1 MMNAQTGT
9 RMDAISHLRQSV
21 MDILTTPI
29 GSRVMRRD
37 YGSLLQALVDQPDNL
52 LAQTR
57 VFSAIQ
63 SALMRWEPRIEVKQI
78 KSLRDPSRPGYAEYQ
93 ILGTYNSDFGARQPL
108 RLSVPIAWGAS
119 A

>member
-21 MDILTTPI
+21 IDILTTLI
-29 GSRVMRRD
+29 GIRVMRRD
-37 YGSLLQALVDQPDNL
+37 YGSLLLALVDQPDNL

-63 SALMRWEPRIEVKQI
+63 SALMRWEPRLEIKQI
-78 KSLRDPSRPGYAEYQ
+78 KSLRDPSRPGYAEYH
-93 ILGTYNSDFGARQPL
+93 IFGTYKSEFGVSQPL

>member
-1 MMNAQTGT
+1 MMNAQTGA

-21 MDILTTPI
+21 QDILTTLI
-29 GSRVMRRD
+29 GSRAMRRD
-37 YGSLLQALVDQPDNL
+37 YGSLVPALVDQPDNL

-78 KSLRDPSRPGYAEYQ
+78 KSRRDPSRPGYAEYE
-93 ILGTYNSDFGARQPL
+93 ILGTYNSAFGNSLPL
-108 RLSVPIAWGAS
+108 RLAVPVAWGAL